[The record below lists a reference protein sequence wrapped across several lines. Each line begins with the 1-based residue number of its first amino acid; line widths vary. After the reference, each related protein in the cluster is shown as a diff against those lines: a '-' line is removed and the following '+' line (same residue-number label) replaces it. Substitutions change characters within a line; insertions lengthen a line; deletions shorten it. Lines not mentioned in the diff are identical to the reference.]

1 MDTEQY
7 RITVLQSC
15 DEAYAP
21 MLEVTADT
29 NSAYATAHCY
39 SYQCVVGN
47 LSHVPHTGNF
57 NRYYLLRDEIESG
70 RHDWAFWLDADA
82 IVIDAQT
89 TLESIIARTPDKMLI
104 ACRGSMLGEH
114 DINNGV
120 FLLNLRHPSALQMVE
135 AAIRHCERLDPR
147 NTSFR
152 SDQYVMHAWLLTQID
167 KSGRVDIC
175 QCYTGRD
182 YNLFNYD
189 GPFIR
194 HVLREHGPFE
204 QRVRELHRLADEACL
219 RKTNSRSLLT

>member
-1 MDTEQY
+1 MDTGQY

-21 MLEVTADT
+21 ILEATADA
-29 NSAYATAHCY
+29 NSAYASAHGY
-39 SYQCVVGN
+39 SYQKVVGN
-47 LSHVPHTGNF
+47 ISRIPHTANF

-70 RHDWAFWLDADA
+70 HHDWALWLDADA
-82 IVIDAQT
+82 IVIDDRA

-104 ACRGSMLGEH
+104 ACRGSMRGEF

-120 FLLNLRHPSALQMVE
+120 FLLNLRHTLASQMVE
-135 AAIRHCERLDPR
+135 SAIRHCESIDPG
-147 NTSFR
+147 NATFR
-152 SDQYVMHAWLLTQID
+152 SDQYVMHAWLLAQMD
-167 KSGRVDIC
+167 EDGRIEIS

-194 HVLREHGPFE
+194 HVLRQHGPFE
-204 QRVRELHRLADEACL
+204 RRVRELQRLAEEARL
-219 RKTNSRSLLT
+219 NANGRIPVK